1 MRFGKRA
8 ALLVSISC
16 LGLVGLVNQGRGAA
30 GASGALES
38 SSVGPPQRLATFY
51 ARLPLSFEPNR
62 GQTDGRVKFLA
73 RGLGYTLFLTSN
85 AAVLAF
91 SPTPPSSQP
100 KPSASPRRVFRLEL
114 LGTDPAVPV
123 CGEEALAGESNYF
136 LGNDPRRW
144 QTHIPTYAQVRYHHL
159 YRGVDLVYYGHPATA
174 GQLEYDFVVEPG
186 ANPKA
191 IRLGIETGKSRVA
204 IDAYG
209 DLVVETDGGEV
220 RLRKPRIYQVQSSVV
235 SGQWSVAAGNRQSSI
250 TNRQF
255 VDGHY
260 VMKTEKEIGFE
271 VSGYDRSRPLIID
284 PVLSYSTYLGGT
296 GGDVANGIAVD
307 GSGNAYVTGSTA
319 SSDFPVKSAEQGT
332 SAGNGDVFVA
342 KFNATGSGLVFS
354 TFLGGSGSDSGAALA
369 VDLAGNTYVV
379 GNTSSINFPTTS
391 GAFQPNYAGNGDGF
405 VAKLSASG
413 SSLIYSSYLGGSD
426 SDFAQAIALDSS
438 GNAYVTGST
447 RSADFPTAKPLQIGN
462 DGQSDAFVTKVNP
475 SGTGL
480 VYSTYLG
487 GSSADSGQ
495 AIALDSAGN
504 AYVAGFTFSRD
515 FPTQNALQGA
525 NAGGLD
531 AFVTELNAAG
541 SGLVFSTYLGGSA
554 QDRAFGL
561 FVDAHGSVYV
571 TGDTQSNDFPTTTNA
586 FQPSNHGQ
594 GDAFVSKLA
603 PGGSSLVYSTLLGGS
618 GTDQASGIAV
628 DSSGDAAITGFTQ
641 SSDFPTANPL
651 QRILGIS
658 GAGLCGSTLCADTF
672 VTELGPSG
680 ALVYSTYLGGSGADF
695 GQAIALDSSGAVYV
709 TGSTTSPNF
718 PVIAGASQGTF
729 SGTSSNSTAFV
740 AKVNN
745 VDAPGMALTPQQL
758 NFGSQALNSIS
769 NPRAVTLINAG
780 SAPLSISSI
789 VAGTAFAETND
800 CGTVVPAGGGTCTIQ
815 ATFTPTV
822 PGATTDQIT
831 ITDNANGSPHAI
843 TVTGSGVTS
852 AGSLSLSS
860 TSLIFPAE
868 TVGVTSPSQIVR
880 LTNTG
885 QTVVNLT
892 GINITGDFSQ
902 TNTCGTLPTFLN
914 VGNGCTVSVTFT
926 PTGTGT
932 RTGTLTLSDDAAGN
946 PQTVKLNGTGNPVFS
961 LSASTRSTVI
971 VIGTTS
977 ATFTVSATGPSS
989 FINSIALSC
998 APATCSFNPSS
1009 ITAGQSSTVTVTG
1022 LSATSASPLN
1032 FSVSGTSGAQ
1042 TATLALTVFFAD
1054 FSVSASPAL
1063 STVTAG
1069 QSTTFTVTATP
1080 VNGFNQVV
1088 VFGCIGLPQAA
1099 SCSFSPPAATLN
1111 GVTAATATVTVS
1123 TTPPS
1128 ALSGRRAPP
1137 NGNFLGSGEGRW
1149 KWTIFLAF
1157 LALWVAALRQAQGR
1171 EPFDFAQGPEGLEG
1185 RSRTA
1190 ASARGRRR
1198 TLRPALRFA
1207 ALTLVMAFVI
1217 LVAGCNEF
1225 FTPIVG
1231 NPTATG
1237 TPPGVYTIIITGTL
1251 GTNSNVTR
1259 TTTVRL
1265 AVG

>member
-1 MRFGKRA
+1 MGKRRQRLSGRMRFGERVA
-8 ALLVSISC
+8 VLISISC
-16 LGLVGLVNQGRGAA
+16 LGLVGLVNQGHSAA
-30 GASGALES
+30 GANGALES
-38 SSVGPPQRLATFY
+38 NGVDRPQRLATFY

-85 AAVLAF
+85 AAVLALR
-91 SPTPPSSQP
+91 SRQLSVVSRQLQKT
-100 KPSASPRRVFRLEL
+100 KTADHGPRTTDSVLQMKL
-114 LGTDPAVPV
+114 LGANRTAKATGLEELPAR
-123 CGEEALAGESNYF
+123 ANYF
-136 LGNDPRRW
+136 IGNDPKKWR
-144 QTHIPTYAQVRYHHL
+144 TDVPTYAKVKDE
-159 YRGVDLVYYGHPATA
+159 GVYPGIDLVYYGHQ

-186 ANPKA
+186 ADPKA
-191 IRLGIETGKSRVA
+191 IRLGIEAGKSRVA

-209 DLVVETDGGEV
+209 DLVIETDGGEV
-220 RLRKPRIYQVQSSVV
+220 RLHKPVVYQPKGPLKSQFRIQNSELLNGRYALTADKRV
-235 SGQWSVAAGNRQSSI
+235 S
-250 TNRQF
+250 
-255 VDGHY
+255 
-260 VMKTEKEIGFE
+260 FE
-271 VSGYDRSRPLIID
+271 VEDYDRSRPLIID

-307 GSGNAYVTGSTA
+307 SSGNAYVTGSTA

-332 SAGNGDVFVA
+332 YAGNGDAFVA

-369 VDLAGNTYVV
+369 VDLSGNSYVV

-405 VAKLSASG
+405 VVKLSASG

-426 SDFAQAIALDSS
+426 GDFAQAIALDSS

-495 AIALDSAGN
+495 AIAVDGAGN
-504 AYVAGFTFSRD
+504 AYVTGFTFSKD

-531 AFVTELNAAG
+531 AFVTELNSAG

-561 FVDAHGSVYV
+561 AVDAHGSVYV

-586 FQPSNHGQ
+586 FQTSNHGQ

-618 GTDQASGIAV
+618 GTDQANGIAV

-651 QRILGIS
+651 QRILGVS
-658 GAGLCGSTLCADTF
+658 GAGLCGSTLCADAF

-695 GQAIALDSSGAVYV
+695 GQAIALDSSGAVYMA
-709 TGSTTSPNF
+709 GSTTSPNF

-745 VDAPGMALTPQQL
+745 VDASGMALTPQQL
-758 NFGSQALNSIS
+758 NFGNQALNSTS

-780 SAPLSISSI
+780 SAPLNISSI
-789 VAGTAFAETND
+789 VAGTAFAETNN
-800 CGTVVPAGGGTCTIQ
+800 CGTVVPAGGGSCTIQ
-815 ATFTPTV
+815 VTFTPTV

-852 AGSLSLSS
+852 AGSLSISP
-860 TSLIFPAE
+860 TSLTFPPE

-892 GINITGDFSQ
+892 GLNITGDFSQ

-914 VGNGCTVSVTFT
+914 VGNSCTVSITFT
-926 PTGTGT
+926 PIGTGN
-932 RTGTLTLSDDAAGN
+932 RTGTLSLSDDAAGN
-946 PQTVKLNGTGNPVFS
+946 PQTVSLNGTGNPVFS

-971 VIGTTS
+971 TIGTTS
-977 ATFTVSATGPSS
+977 ATFTVSATAPSS

-1022 LSATSASPLN
+1022 LSATSANPLN
-1032 FSVSGTSGAQ
+1032 FSVTGTSGVQ

-1063 STVTAG
+1063 GTVTAG
-1069 QSTTFTVTATP
+1069 QSSTFTVTASP

-1099 SCSFSPPAATLN
+1099 SCSFSPPATTLN
-1111 GVTAATATVTVS
+1111 GATAATATLTVS

-1128 ALSGRRAPP
+1128 ARSGRRAPP
-1137 NGNFLGSGEGRW
+1137 NGTFFGSGEGRW
-1149 KWTIFLAF
+1149 KWTVFLAF

-1171 EPFDFAQGPEGLEG
+1171 E

-1190 ASARGRRR
+1190 ATARGRRR

-1237 TPPGVYTIIITGTL
+1237 TPPGVHTITITGTL